1 MQDLIEELQIVLLT
15 MLQAHQGQEES
26 STWAAA
32 QEQEQEEP
40 LQERAWEAGQ
50 CASYVQTEG
59 LSLIVLLDF
68 E

>member
-1 MQDLIEELQIVLLT
+1 
-15 MLQAHQGQEES
+15 MLPAHQGQEES

-40 LQERAWEAGQ
+40 LQVRAWEAGQ